1 MMNLNAESLSLPAS
15 RAKRL
20 ELLGYLEEKKR
31 RESQRQFKLQFET
44 LYDWQRKFNK
54 ATADNTSCML
64 MAANRVGKTR
74 TGLTIDAAHLLGDY
88 PGDWEG
94 HRFSHAPLCWL
105 LGYSMEKTRDLH
117 QGPGMLVLPN
127 PWDAGSAKML
137 ASLGFDALATT
148 SAGLAFSLGRRDA
161 EGAVSRTEA
170 LENARAIVA
179 ATDLPVAADLEN
191 GYGDAPQDCAT
202 TIRLAAEAG
211 LVGGSIEDASG
222 RAGQPIYEFSAAL
235 ERVAAAVEAA
245 RALPFPFTLCARAE
259 NFLHGR
265 EDLDDTLRRLRA
277 YADAGADVL
286 YAPGLNRREQI
297 VAVLEAVAPKPVNVL
312 VGSPRL
318 ELSLDELEALGV
330 KRVSLGSNLARV
342 AFGAFHQAAQ
352 ALARRDLE
360 ATRVAMP
367 FDRINDLF
375 R

>member
-1 MMNLNAESLSLPAS
+1 MT
-15 RAKRL
+15 
-20 ELLGYLEEKKR
+20 
-31 RESQRQFKLQFET
+31 SQRQRAE
-44 LYDWQRKFNK
+44 
-54 ATADNTSCML
+54 
-64 MAANRVGKTR
+64 
-74 TGLTIDAAHLLGDY
+74 
-88 PGDWEG
+88 
-94 HRFSHAPLCWL
+94 RF
-105 LGYSMEKTRDLH
+105 RDLH

-137 ASLGFDALATT
+137 ASLGFNALATT

-297 VAVLEAVAPKPVNVL
+297 VAVLEAVAPKPINVL

-330 KRVSLGSNLARV
+330 KRVSLGSNLGPGRLRRFPSGGAGAGAARPGSDPCGD
-342 AFGAFHQAAQ
+342 AFRPYQRPVPLNPCAAWPGCCHYCCWRGPS
-352 ALARRDLE
+352 APCATSGSICRR
-360 ATRVAMP
+360 AGIPGCRWTCANR
-367 FDRINDLF
+367 RTC
-375 R
+375 

>member
-1 MMNLNAESLSLPAS
+1 MT
-15 RAKRL
+15 
-20 ELLGYLEEKKR
+20 
-31 RESQRQFKLQFET
+31 SQRQRAE
-44 LYDWQRKFNK
+44 
-54 ATADNTSCML
+54 
-64 MAANRVGKTR
+64 
-74 TGLTIDAAHLLGDY
+74 
-88 PGDWEG
+88 
-94 HRFSHAPLCWL
+94 RF
-105 LGYSMEKTRDLH
+105 RDLH

-297 VAVLEAVAPKPVNVL
+297 VAVLEAVAPKPINVL

-318 ELSLDELEALGV
+318 ELSLDEL
-330 KRVSLGSNLARV
+330 GSARLRHDHPP
-342 AFGAFHQAAQ
+342 GRRGRSGRWFHRGCQR
-352 ALARRDLE
+352 ARRTAHL
-360 ATRVAMP
+360 
-367 FDRINDLF
+367 
-375 R
+375 

>member
-1 MMNLNAESLSLPAS
+1 MT
-15 RAKRL
+15 
-20 ELLGYLEEKKR
+20 
-31 RESQRQFKLQFET
+31 SQRQRAE
-44 LYDWQRKFNK
+44 
-54 ATADNTSCML
+54 
-64 MAANRVGKTR
+64 
-74 TGLTIDAAHLLGDY
+74 
-88 PGDWEG
+88 
-94 HRFSHAPLCWL
+94 RF
-105 LGYSMEKTRDLH
+105 RDLH

-222 RAGQPIYEFSAAL
+222 
-235 ERVAAAVEAA
+235 
-245 RALPFPFTLCARAE
+245 
-259 NFLHGR
+259 
-265 EDLDDTLRRLRA
+265 
-277 YADAGADVL
+277 
-286 YAPGLNRREQI
+286 GLNRREQI

-342 AFGAFHQAAQ
+342 AFGAFHEAAQ

-360 ATRVAMP
+360 ATRAAMP

>member
-1 MMNLNAESLSLPAS
+1 MT
-15 RAKRL
+15 
-20 ELLGYLEEKKR
+20 
-31 RESQRQFKLQFET
+31 SQRQRAE
-44 LYDWQRKFNK
+44 
-54 ATADNTSCML
+54 
-64 MAANRVGKTR
+64 
-74 TGLTIDAAHLLGDY
+74 
-88 PGDWEG
+88 
-94 HRFSHAPLCWL
+94 RF
-105 LGYSMEKTRDLH
+105 RDLH

-179 ATDLPVAADLEN
+179 
-191 GYGDAPQDCAT
+191 
-202 TIRLAAEAG
+202 
-211 LVGGSIEDASG
+211 
-222 RAGQPIYEFSAAL
+222 
-235 ERVAAAVEAA
+235 
-245 RALPFPFTLCARAE
+245 
-259 NFLHGR
+259 
-265 EDLDDTLRRLRA
+265 
-277 YADAGADVL
+277 
-286 YAPGLNRREQI
+286 
-297 VAVLEAVAPKPVNVL
+297 VLEAVAPKPVNVL

-342 AFGAFHQAAQ
+342 AFGAFHEAAQ

-360 ATRVAMP
+360 ATRAAMP

>member
-1 MMNLNAESLSLPAS
+1 MT
-15 RAKRL
+15 
-20 ELLGYLEEKKR
+20 
-31 RESQRQFKLQFET
+31 SQRQRAE
-44 LYDWQRKFNK
+44 
-54 ATADNTSCML
+54 
-64 MAANRVGKTR
+64 
-74 TGLTIDAAHLLGDY
+74 
-88 PGDWEG
+88 
-94 HRFSHAPLCWL
+94 RF
-105 LGYSMEKTRDLH
+105 RDLH

-265 EDLDDTLRRLRA
+265 EDLDDTLRRLHA

-297 VAVLEAVAPKPVNVL
+297 VAVLEAVAPKPINVL

-360 ATRVAMP
+360 AIRAAMP